1 MTQVIMRKLALCEI
15 RSLRHDLFRLGSRA
29 VLRGERLMKT
39 RRKTVGRS
47 LASITLLAAAT
58 GLFIASAQA
67 QGTQQNPPQNEQ
79 GGYTCSSK
87 ARAPAT
93 S

>member
-1 MTQVIMRKLALCEI
+1 MRKLALCEI
-15 RSLRHDLFRLGSRA
+15 SPLRHDRPELGCRA
-29 VLRGERLMKT
+29 SLCGEPLMKT

>member
-1 MTQVIMRKLALCEI
+1 
-15 RSLRHDLFRLGSRA
+15 
-29 VLRGERLMKT
+29 MKT

-67 QGTQQNPPQNEQ
+67 QGTQQNPPKNEQ
-79 GGYTCSSK
+79 GGYTSSSK